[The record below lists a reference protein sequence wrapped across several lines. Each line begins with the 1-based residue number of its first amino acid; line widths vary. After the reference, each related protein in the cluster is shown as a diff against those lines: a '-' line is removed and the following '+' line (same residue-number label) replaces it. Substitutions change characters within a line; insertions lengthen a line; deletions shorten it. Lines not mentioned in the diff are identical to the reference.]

1 METWL
6 IGIGFVLGGGIILSW
21 IMGTRAALADMDWYR
36 NKELMQWG
44 VLTGAFTAALSAFI
58 AVLVV
63 SSWWAATLWWLALR
77 VLDAGRRR
85 QLYARQGVGL
95 SRNNSFDTR
104 KPRARITLPG
114 FPSRA

>member
-63 SSWWAATLWWLALR
+63 SSWWAATLWWLHCGFWMLVAAGNYMR
-77 VLDAGRRR
+77 GKELD
-85 QLYARQGVGL
+85 
-95 SRNNSFDTR
+95 
-104 KPRARITLPG
+104 
-114 FPSRA
+114 